1 MLHPFMPFVSEEIY
15 SALVT
20 EEESLMI
27 SAWPQFKEEWNFAK
41 EENVLEHMQ
50 EIIRGVRNI
59 RAEMNVAPSRKAGVV
74 VVCENANLCA
84 GLEDIKTS
92 AAPLMS
98 ASEITIQADKA
109 GVSEDAVSVVV
120 TDAVAYLPLA
130 ELVDFAAEIERLEK
144 EEARLEK
151 ELARVNGMLSNE
163 RFISKAP
170 QAKIDEEKAK
180 LEKYTQ
186 MMEQVKERLAG
197 LRK

>member
-1 MLHPFMPFVSEEIY
+1 MPFVSEEIY
-15 SALVT
+15 SVLVP
-20 EEESLMI
+20 EEESLMM
-27 SAWPQFKEEWNFAK
+27 SAWPEFKEEWNFVK
-41 EENVLEHMQ
+41 EENIVEHMQ
-50 EIIRGVRNI
+50 EVIRGVRNI
-59 RAEMNVAPSRKAGVV
+59 RAEMNVAPSRKAQSFI
-74 VVCENANLCA
+74 VCENTELAA
-84 GLEDIKTS
+84 GFEEMKTS

-98 ASEITIQADKA
+98 ASEITIQAAKEGIA
-109 GVSEDAVSVVV
+109 EDAVSVVV
-120 TDAVAYLPLA
+120 TDAVVYLPLA

-144 EEARLEK
+144 EEAKLVK